1 MERHKNGVK
10 HMGGGESAFIEG
22 NRIYV
27 VDWRVIGILIF
38 ILAIIILT
46 SMVTL
51 YYLSVYSEAI
61 LRAIAG
67 LSGQSSWIVTN
78 PELSNTQ
85 YEGYTLNLT
94 G

>member
-1 MERHKNGVK
+1 MERHKDGIK
-10 HMGGGESAFIEG
+10 HVGGGESALIEG
-22 NRIYV
+22 NKIYV
-27 VDWRVIGILIF
+27 VDWRVMGILIF

-67 LSGQSSWIVTN
+67 LSGKTSSFIIDN
-78 PELSNTQ
+78 SELSSSPT
-85 YEGYTLNLT
+85 GYVLNVT